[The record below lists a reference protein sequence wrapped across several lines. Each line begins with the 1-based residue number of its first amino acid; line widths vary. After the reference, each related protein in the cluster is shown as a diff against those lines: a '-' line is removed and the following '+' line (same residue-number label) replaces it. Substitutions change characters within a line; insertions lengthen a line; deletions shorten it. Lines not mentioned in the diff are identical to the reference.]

1 MINVLQKLD
10 ISTIRKLSREVDVA
24 AKKTARNRFLI
35 ETYLSI
41 REAKEGK
48 TRIHS
53 SAQTLFRKLD
63 I

>member
-1 MINVLQKLD
+1 MSTVLQKLN
-10 ISTIRKLSREVDVA
+10 IAGIRRLAREADVA

-41 REAKEGK
+41 REAKDGN
-48 TRIHS
+48 TRTHS
-53 SAQTLFRKLD
+53 SARILFRKLG